1 MKLSSKRNLKTRR
14 KKSKKK
20 RYIKTRKCRNIVR
33 RNRRHTGGNQT
44 SIDINKKSTGLIQG
58 TEKTQIINTSTQNKV
73 PVDYPS
79 VYQILNFKSCTQ
91 DKVQNPNST
100 VVKSTTQIPHTKIIH
115 LNLDKLYRN
124 MDNLNNIDFVPVKIK
139 YPGIEYVEV
148 TVDKSFEF
156 KILNDIIKKG
166 QRTLIYSFSSEP
178 NDEFIKKYNVYLG
191 DPSHYNKNLSI
202 IHTTVF
208 KTLYIEHSVEYELVL
223 NVYFLIVDRVNKLY
237 SSEDKVIGKVEF
249 FNEGII
255 GEEFLIKDKGITGK
269 SKYNMNHLEENFKYR
284 LMAIL
289 VVKDHHWWYNLFLTR
304 PCTEA
309 MMLQKS
315 TGSTQDKVQNPNST
329 VVKSTTQIP
338 HTKIIHL
345 NLDKLYRN
353 MDNLNN
359 IDFVPV
365 KIKYPGI
372 EYVEVTVDKSFEFKI
387 LNDIIKK
394 GQRTLI
400 YSFSSEPND
409 EFIKKYN
416 VYLGD
421 PSHYNKN
428 LSIIHTTVFKTL
440 YIEHSSN
447 YELVLNV
454 YFLIIIRVYEDEV
467 IRKAGFPNQ
476 GIIKQKILIKDKG
489 ITKKNKNK
497 RGKYK
502 MNHLEGK
509 LKYRLMAI
517 LEVNDHRWW
526 YNLFLTRPC
535 TEAMMLQYGG
545 TCAIVSIL
553 NLIFMTPYIASAAS
567 AYLQSFYKGIES
579 EIVPFDKMRDPNKNC
594 ETLCRSFIYNIL
606 VKKQKLKPSD
616 GNITILLSM
625 RLKGITE
632 KDPPDENHYKKCE
645 NYSLEEE
652 CQNLKKK
659 DECQNFENLSEED
672 TEHCLNSKM
681 GYTYG
686 EGVDPVKISRCLLS
700 YILDRNDYWLNS
712 KKGLHSEKNEYN
724 GQKIRIFDEDYEG
737 IDALRKNPKLDGFV
751 LTSCSILITLPEI
764 KDSSGNLV
772 EEVNYHA
779 SFGFICNDIHY
790 IVDNSDV
797 FEFDWGATV
806 IQWDN
811 YAKHKETA
819 NKFEIQIYV
828 YQKLE

>member
-1 MKLSSKRNLKTRR
+1 MNL
-14 KKSKKK
+14 
-20 RYIKTRKCRNIVR
+20 
-33 RNRRHTGGNQT
+33 
-44 SIDINKKSTGLIQG
+44 
-58 TEKTQIINTSTQNKV
+58 
-73 PVDYPS
+73 
-79 VYQILNFKSCTQ
+79 
-91 DKVQNPNST
+91 NSLL
-100 VVKSTTQIPHTKIIH
+100 H
-115 LNLDKLYRN
+115 
-124 MDNLNNIDFVPVKIK
+124 LNNINEIDFISVKDEI
-139 YPGIEYVEV
+139 PGVEYVEV
-148 TVDKSFEF
+148 TVNKSFEF

-166 QRTLIYSFSSEP
+166 QRTLIYSFCSEP
-178 NDEFIKKYNVYLG
+178 NDEFIEKYNEYLR

-202 IHTTVF
+202 IHTTSF
-208 KTLYIEHSVEYELVL
+208 LTLYIEHSVEYELVL
-223 NVYFLIVDRVNKLY
+223 NVYYIGINR
-237 SSEDKVIGKVEF
+237 EDLDVLNPGIPEYPDQ
-249 FNEGII
+249 GII
-255 GEEFLIKDKGITGK
+255 KDIIDAKDYDGSNKRGK
-269 SKYNMNHLEENFKYR
+269 FNMNHLKKNIKLKYR
-284 LMAIL
+284 IKGIL
-289 VVKDHHWWYNLFLTR
+289 RVKDHH
-304 PCTEA
+304 
-309 MMLQKS
+309 
-315 TGSTQDKVQNPNST
+315 
-329 VVKSTTQIP
+329 
-338 HTKIIHL
+338 
-345 NLDKLYRN
+345 
-353 MDNLNN
+353 
-359 IDFVPV
+359 
-365 KIKYPGI
+365 
-372 EYVEVTVDKSFEFKI
+372 
-387 LNDIIKK
+387 
-394 GQRTLI
+394 
-400 YSFSSEPND
+400 
-409 EFIKKYN
+409 
-416 VYLGD
+416 
-421 PSHYNKN
+421 
-428 LSIIHTTVFKTL
+428 
-440 YIEHSSN
+440 
-447 YELVLNV
+447 
-454 YFLIIIRVYEDEV
+454 
-467 IRKAGFPNQ
+467 
-476 GIIKQKILIKDKG
+476 
-489 ITKKNKNK
+489 
-497 RGKYK
+497 
-502 MNHLEGK
+502 
-509 LKYRLMAI
+509 
-517 LEVNDHRWW
+517 WW

-553 NLIFMTPYIASAAS
+553 NLILMTPYIASAAS

-579 EIVPFDKMRDPNKNC
+579 EIVPFDKMHDPNKNC